1 MYNLIYFINDY
12 FFYQKIIKSNLLIQ
26 SLKIVSNIYLEFC
39 QQKIIKIKLNNYFIS
54 YLKFISQ

>member
-54 YLKFISQ
+54 YLKFIFQ